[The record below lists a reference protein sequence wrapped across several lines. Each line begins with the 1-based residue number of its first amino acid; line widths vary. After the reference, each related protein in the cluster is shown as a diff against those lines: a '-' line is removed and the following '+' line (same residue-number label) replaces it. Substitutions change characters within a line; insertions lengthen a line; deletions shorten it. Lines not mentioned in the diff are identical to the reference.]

1 MGAPEALER
10 NTSRIMEK
18 LCKNLFLKINYLNL
32 TIDITDEF

>member
-18 LCKNLFLKINYLNL
+18 LCKNLFLKINYMNFTLG
-32 TIDITDEF
+32 ITDGF